1 MKPKSNPQKAA
12 KKAAPPAV
20 KKAPAKAAAK
30 KPAAVKTVA
39 TKAAAKPPGAKS
51 TPAKKVT
58 PAAKRA
64 QAATRAKSVQP
75 VPVKPL
81 TEPFHTAEAP
91 FARGKHTTADRHEIR
106 EITRRVMGSRQ
117 SQRPAERHNQPRKK
131 R

>member
-1 MKPKSNPQKAA
+1 MKPKSNTPKAA

-20 KKAPAKAAAK
+20 KKAPAKTAAK
-30 KPAAVKTVA
+30 KSAAPKA
-39 TKAAAKPPGAKS
+39 AAPKAAAKPPGTKS
-51 TPAKKVT
+51 TPSKKIS
-58 PAAKRA
+58 PAAKQA
-64 QAATRAKSVQP
+64 KAATRAKSIQP

-91 FARGKHTTADRHEIR
+91 FARGEHTTADRHEIR

-117 SQRPAERHNQPRKK
+117 SQRPAERHNQARKK